1 MRFAVGRRRICIYL
15 RGRNIMDQSYIRFKD
30 DLRKDPI
37 VFERFRDL
45 AGAGKT
51 EELLKELEK
60 EIRRINASLRD

>member
-1 MRFAVGRRRICIYL
+1 
-15 RGRNIMDQSYIRFKD
+15 MDQSYIRFKD